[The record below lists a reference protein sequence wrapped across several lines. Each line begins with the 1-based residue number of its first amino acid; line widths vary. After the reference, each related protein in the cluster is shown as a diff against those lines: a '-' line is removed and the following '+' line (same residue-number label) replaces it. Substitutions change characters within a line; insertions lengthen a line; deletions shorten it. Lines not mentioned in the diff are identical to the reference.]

1 MNGALISLFEM
12 LRVEKKAVKVKGVV
26 ARETDARDAQGRRP
40 AWMES
45 KMF

>member
-1 MNGALISLFEM
+1 MNRALISLFEM
-12 LRVEKKAVKVKGVV
+12 LRVENKAVKVKGVV
-26 ARETDARDAQGRRP
+26 AREPDAQGRRP